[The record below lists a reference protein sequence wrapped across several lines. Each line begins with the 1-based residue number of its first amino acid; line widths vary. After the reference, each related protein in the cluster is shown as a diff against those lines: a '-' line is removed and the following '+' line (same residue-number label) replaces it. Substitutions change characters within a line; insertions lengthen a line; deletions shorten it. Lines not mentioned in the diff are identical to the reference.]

1 MYNSIRNQTMLSY
14 LMFAIFSRYQ
24 MAEQALSK
32 ELLCSTG
39 SKNVSYL
46 YYLAQLQL
54 LKGDYGIAAANL
66 KEALIHS
73 NQVLTALTG
82 QSCVVSLDPLCSD
95 CPVCQN
101 DKSFKART

>member
-1 MYNSIRNQTMLSY
+1 
-14 LMFAIFSRYQ
+14 MFAIFSRDQ

-32 ELLCSTG
+32 ELLRSTG

-54 LKGDYGIAAANL
+54 LRGDYGSAAANL

-82 QSCVVSLDPLCSD
+82 QCCVVSLDLPYSD
-95 CPVCQN
+95 CPVCGN
-101 DKSFKART
+101 DKGLKART

>member
-1 MYNSIRNQTMLSY
+1 MLCY
-14 LMFAIFSRYQ
+14 VCYFCRYQ

-54 LKGDYGIAAANL
+54 LKGDYGSAAVNL

-73 NQVLTALTG
+73 NQVFTALIG
-82 QSCVVSLDPLCSD
+82 QCCVASLDLPCSD
-95 CPVCQN
+95 CPVCQ
-101 DKSFKART
+101 KELQS